1 MLLLAGTP
9 SLAFAQAYPVKPVRI
24 VAPFGAGSTI
34 DIIGRLI
41 APKLTEA
48 LGQPVIVE
56 NRPGAGG
63 MIGMDAVAKSA
74 PDGHTLIIG
83 ALGPLAMNPALYPKT
98 PFDPVKDFAAVCLL
112 ATGPVVIAVHPS
124 IPAQTVKDLVA
135 LAKKRPGQ
143 LNFGSPGVGS
153 SPHLT
158 GELFKLITK
167 TDIVHVPYKG
177 NAEAITDL
185 IGGQLSIVFTGVP
198 PVVPLAKAGKVRLLA
213 TTGKQR
219 MPNLPDV
226 PTIREAGI
234 EGADVL
240 IWYGVVAPAATP
252 KDVVARLN
260 REIVKIMNTPDVRE
274 KFSQQGVDP
283 ASSTPDEFA
292 QMIRDEVIRWGKVI
306 RSAGIK
312 LE

>member
-1 MLLLAGTP
+1 M
-9 SLAFAQAYPVKPVRI
+9 
-24 VAPFGAGSTI
+24 
-34 DIIGRLI
+34 
-41 APKLTEA
+41 
-48 LGQPVIVE
+48 
-56 NRPGAGG
+56 
-63 MIGMDAVAKSA
+63 
-74 PDGHTLIIG
+74 
-83 ALGPLAMNPALYPKT
+83 
-98 PFDPVKDFAAVCLL
+98 
-112 ATGPVVIAVHPS
+112 
-124 IPAQTVKDLVA
+124 
-135 LAKKRPGQ
+135 
-143 LNFGSPGVGS
+143 GS

-219 MPNLPDV
+219 MPNLPEV

-274 KFSQQGVDP
+274 KFSQQGGDP

-292 QMIRDEVIRWGKVI
+292 QMIRDEVTRWGKVI

>member
-1 MLLLAGTP
+1 M
-9 SLAFAQAYPVKPVRI
+9 
-24 VAPFGAGSTI
+24 
-34 DIIGRLI
+34 
-41 APKLTEA
+41 
-48 LGQPVIVE
+48 
-56 NRPGAGG
+56 
-63 MIGMDAVAKSA
+63 
-74 PDGHTLIIG
+74 
-83 ALGPLAMNPALYPKT
+83 
-98 PFDPVKDFAAVCLL
+98 
-112 ATGPVVIAVHPS
+112 
-124 IPAQTVKDLVA
+124 
-135 LAKKRPGQ
+135 
-143 LNFGSPGVGS
+143 
-153 SPHLT
+153 
-158 GELFKLITK
+158 
-167 TDIVHVPYKG
+167 
-177 NAEAITDL
+177 
-185 IGGQLSIVFTGVP
+185 SIVFTGVP

-219 MPNLPDV
+219 MPNLPEV

-292 QMIRDEVIRWGKVI
+292 QMIRDEVTRWGKVI

>member
-1 MLLLAGTP
+1 
-9 SLAFAQAYPVKPVRI
+9 
-24 VAPFGAGSTI
+24 
-34 DIIGRLI
+34 
-41 APKLTEA
+41 
-48 LGQPVIVE
+48 
-56 NRPGAGG
+56 
-63 MIGMDAVAKSA
+63 
-74 PDGHTLIIG
+74 
-83 ALGPLAMNPALYPKT
+83 MNPALYPKT
-98 PFDPVKDFAAVCLL
+98 PFDPVRDFAAVSLL

-124 IPAQTVKDLVA
+124 VPARNVRELVE

-143 LNFGSPGVGS
+143 LNFGSPGVGT

-167 TDIVHVPYKG
+167 VDIVHVPYKG

-219 MPNLPDV
+219 MANLPDV

-252 KDVVARLN
+252 KDTIVRLN
-260 REIVKIMNTPDVRE
+260 REIVKIMAAPDVRE
-274 KFSQQGVDP
+274 KFSQQGIDP
-283 ASSTPDEFA
+283 ASSTTEEFA
-292 QMIRDEVIRWGKVI
+292 QMIREEVLRWSKVI
-306 RSAGIK
+306 RGAGIK
-312 LE
+312 IE